1 MKKTS
6 NRLHSLF
13 AALAALVL
21 AAALA
26 VPAFAVEGGFADLY
40 YRMFDDAEVLT
51 EDEDNELEDALEE
64 LSLRQSFDVTIATI
78 ESMESVGA
86 DSMEQFADD
95 LYDYCQYGY
104 GPDMDGV
111 LLLVSVGDR
120 KWHISTCG
128 YGITAFTDAGIQYLG
143 EQMTPFMADGDYAG
157 AFRTFVQWSD
167 TYIDAAREGHPYDV
181 NNLPREP
188 LSLMYLFLALGIGL
202 VLAWVVVSVMKS
214 QLRSVAFQ
222 ENAASYVREGSMNLT
237 NSRELFLYRDVQRTE
252 RGPFGCDFQTY
263 LGDQKHSCS
272 NHCMFCFIDQLPPG
286 MRESLY
292 FKDDDERLS
301 FLFGNYI
308 TMTNMQDHEIDRI
321 IKMHISPINISVHT
335 TNPQLRVRMLANK
348 RGGEVLKYLPRLVE
362 GGIAVNCQ
370 LVLCRGINDGD
381 ELRRTLSDLL
391 ELTPMVQSIAAVPC
405 GVTDYREKLFKQ
417 TPYDAKT
424 SAEVIDIMEEF
435 GDECKRRHGKRIIY
449 PSDEWYLKAGR
460 PIPPE
465 EFYEDFDQLEN
476 GVGMMRLYASE
487 FLAELEKPHRIYG
500 TKKMDVVTGEMAS
513 PLIRQMMAELHRQY
527 PMVEV
532 TVHTIKNK
540 FFGGNVGVAGLV
552 TATDII
558 AQCEGKLTSGTL
570 GVPAVMLREEKDTFL
585 DDITTDQLA
594 QRLGVKVEVLPTS
607 GGDEAR
613 ALLRSGLH
621 IARRRRA

>member
-1 MKKTS
+1 MALYVTAVDENS
-6 NRLHSLF
+6 PAERLGISVGC
-13 AALAALVL
+13 ALL
-21 AAALA
+21 AIDGHPL
-26 VPAFAVEGGFADLY
+26 
-40 YRMFDDAEVLT
+40 
-51 EDEDNELEDALEE
+51 NDALDYQFYTTPAQF
-64 LSLRQSFDVTIATI
+64 SLALC
-78 ESMESVGA
+78 EH
-86 DSMEQFADD
+86 EQHRTV
-95 LYDYCQYGY
+95 Q
-104 GPDMDGV
+104 V
-111 LLLVSVGDR
+111 E
-120 KWHISTCG
+120 K
-128 YGITAFTDAGIQYLG
+128 G
-143 EQMTPFMADGDYAG
+143 EY
-157 AFRTFVQWSD
+157 
-167 TYIDAAREGHPYDV
+167 
-181 NNLPREP
+181 EP
-188 LSLMYLFLALGIGL
+188 L
-202 VLAWVVVSVMKS
+202 
-214 QLRSVAFQ
+214 
-222 ENAASYVREGSMNLT
+222 
-237 NSRELFLYRDVQRTE
+237 
-252 RGPFGCDFQTY
+252 GCNFKTY
-263 LGDQKHSCS
+263 LGDEKHSCS

-286 MRESLY
+286 MREPLY

-308 TMTNMQDHEIDRI
+308 TLTNLSEHEIDRI
-321 IKMHISPINISVHT
+321 IQMHISPIFVSVHT

-405 GVTDYREKLFKQ
+405 GVTDYREKLFRQ
-417 TPYDAKT
+417 TPYDAAT

-460 PIPPE
+460 PIPDP
-465 EFYEDFDQLEN
+465 EFYEDYDQLEN
-476 GVGMMRLYASE
+476 GVGMMSLFRQE

-513 PLIRQMMAELHRQY
+513 PLIRQMMDELHRQY

-558 AQCEGKLTSGTL
+558 AQCEGRLTSGTL

-594 QRLGVKVEVLPTS
+594 QRLGVKVEVLPTA